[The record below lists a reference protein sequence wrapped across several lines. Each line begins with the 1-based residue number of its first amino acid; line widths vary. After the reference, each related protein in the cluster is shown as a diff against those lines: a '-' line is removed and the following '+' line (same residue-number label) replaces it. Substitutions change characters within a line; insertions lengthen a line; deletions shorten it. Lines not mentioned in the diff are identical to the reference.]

1 VVRVR
6 RLVVLSAFGALL
18 VSAVVGAAGA
28 LDAIPERLHDGVVGQ
43 PYEADLEAEEGCIP
57 YTFAYDSGNYPPGLV
72 VDPTPTRDEGR
83 LYGTPTQAGWY
94 YFFIEVTDICGS
106 VPSQGDWS
114 VFIHPPLTITTTSLP
129 RATPGQ
135 AYTTKLTADSGDT
148 STLEWRLVGGALPA
162 GVALSLDGTIS
173 GTPSAAGQYTLEV
186 EVYDR
191 NVRRTRKTLGLAVSA
206 QLAASGPSAQLGEVG
221 VRFRSALQSTGGV
234 APHSWS
240 IGTGSLPRGL
250 ALSPTTGVI
259 AGVPAAPGTSA
270 LTFTVTDAA
279 GAKATTAGT
288 LRIAARLRIASA
300 ASLPAATAGSAY
312 RARLSTAGGQLPV
325 RWGRAAGALP
335 AGITLNSRTG
345 VLSGTPASAGTYRFT
360 VRATDALGGASRKA
374 FRLVVSP

>member
-6 RLVVLSAFGALL
+6 RLLLLSAFGALL
-18 VSAVVGAAGA
+18 VGTVVGAAGA

-43 PYEADLEAEEGCIP
+43 AYEADLEAEEGCIP

-72 VDPTPTRDEGR
+72 VDPAPTREKGR
-83 LYGTPTQAGWY
+83 IYGTPTAAGFY
-94 YFFIEVTDICGS
+94 YFYIEVTDICGS
-106 VPSQGDWS
+106 VPSQGDWTI
-114 VFIHPPLTITTTSLP
+114 FIHPPLTITTTSLP

-135 AYTTKLTADSGDT
+135 PYTTKLTANSGDT

-162 GVALSLDGTIS
+162 GVTLSLDGTIS
-173 GTPSAAGQYTLEV
+173 GTASTAGQYTLEV

-191 NVRRTRKTLGLAVSA
+191 NVRRTRETFGLTVGA

-221 VRFRSALQSTGGV
+221 VRFRSRLQSTGGV
-234 APHSWS
+234 TPHAWS
-240 IGTGSLPRGL
+240 IATGSLPRGL
-250 ALSPTTGVI
+250 ALSSATGVI

-288 LRIAARLRIASA
+288 LRIAARLRIANASA
-300 ASLPAATAGSAY
+300 LPSATQGNAY
-312 RARLSTAGGQLPV
+312 RTRLATTGGQSPV
-325 RWGRAAGALP
+325 RWARAAGALP

-360 VRATDALGGASRKA
+360 LRAADALGGASRKA
-374 FRLVVSP
+374 FRLVVAP